1 MGAELA
7 SGTYWAVAV
16 VGLLALMVPVLVL
29 ALAHALGPRTERRRE
44 NEDKL
49 EVYECGILPE
59 VDARRRFSAKF
70 YLVAVLFVIFDIEVA
85 FLIPW
90 GVTFRELGAPGELGW
105 GAFVQMLVF
114 LGLLMV
120 GLGYLVRR
128 GALEWE

>member
-1 MGAELA
+1 MGSELA
-7 SGTYWAVAV
+7 AETYWAIAV
-16 VGLLALMVPVLVL
+16 VALLALLIPVLILSV
-29 ALAHALGPRTERRRE
+29 AHAIGPKTKGRADAA
-44 NEDKL
+44 DKL
-49 EVYECGILPE
+49 ESFECGILPE

-85 FLIPW
+85 FLVPW
-90 GVTFRELGAPGELGW
+90 AVTYRDLGGGALGW

-120 GLGYLVRR
+120 GLVYLVRR